1 VYGSSEVAVLAA
13 RIIITRGDFRETIFR
28 RRKSLKRDG
37 AVTLADV
44 ARAAGGKLS
53 GGDTGAFVFDVTHDS
68 RQARTGWL
76 FVAIRGEKL
85 DAHRFV
91 ADAVAQGAV
100 GVVSERER
108 PEGFG
113 GVWIQVEDAR
123 RALALAAAAVHRH
136 PSRELKLVGIT
147 GTNGKTTT
155 AFLVAAIVAAAGE
168 RTALISTVEYRVAGE
183 RSEALHTTPEAS
195 DVQRLL
201 RSAVESGCRVA
212 VMESSSQALDLCR
225 CDALRYEV
233 AAFTNLTRDHL
244 DYHGTME
251 NYFAAKRKLFDVS
264 LGERPRCSVVNADD
278 EHGARLAGGLAAE
291 GQRVIRYGLGIESGV
306 THDRGTHGAKV
317 RGVVDVTA
325 RDVEFSMGGTRL
337 RLVTPEGE
345 REVLS
350 PLVGRPHVYNILTA
364 AGCAH
369 ALGIELDATVEAL
382 KTCAGA
388 PGRFERVAH
397 AGDFAVVVDYAHTD
411 DALRNVLRTARDVSR
426 GRVITVFGCGGD
438 RDRTKRAPMG
448 EAAASLSDVV
458 IATSDNPRTE
468 DPEAILRD
476 VEVCL
481 RAVGKPYMKIV
492 DRREAIHRAIEE
504 ASTGDIVVIAGKGH
518 EDYQIVGTEKRH
530 FDDRE
535 VAREALAARGF

>member
-1 VYGSSEVAVLAA
+1 M
-13 RIIITRGDFRETIFR
+13 TRE
-28 RRKSLKRDG
+28 G
-37 AVTLADV
+37 AVTLGAL
-44 ARAAGGKLS
+44 ARALGGELE
-53 GGDTGAFVFDVTHDS
+53 GETDARVLDVTHDS
-68 RQARTGWL
+68 RQVRGGWL
-76 FVAIRGEKL
+76 FVAIRGEKW
-85 DAHRFV
+85 DGHHFIDDV
-91 ADAVAQGAV
+91 SEQGAV
-100 GVVSERER
+100 GVVSEQPR
-108 PEGFG
+108 PPGFRG
-113 GVWIQVEDAR
+113 AWIRVPEAR
-123 RALALAAAAVHRH
+123 RALALAAAETHGH

-155 AFLVAAIVAAAGE
+155 AYLVAAVVEAAGTP
-168 RTALISTVEYRVAGE
+168 TALISTVEYRVAGE
-183 RSEALHTTPEAS
+183 REPALHTTPEAS

-201 RSAVESGCRVA
+201 RRAVAAGCRVA
-212 VMESSSQALDLCR
+212 VMEASSQALDLRR

-233 AAFTNLTRDHL
+233 AAFTNLTQDHL

-251 NYFAAKRKLFDVS
+251 AYFDAKRRLFDGR
-264 LGERPRCSVVNADD
+264 LGERPGTSVVNVDD
-278 EHGARLAGGLAAE
+278 GYGARLFDELSGAGRRVLRYALEGEAE
-291 GQRVIRYGLGIESGV
+291 
-306 THDRGTHGAKV
+306 
-317 RGVVDVTA
+317 VTA
-325 RDVEFSMGGTRL
+325 RGVESSLGGTRL
-337 RLVTPEGE
+337 TLRTPEGE
-345 REVLS
+345 REVMS

-369 ALGIELDATVEAL
+369 ALGLGLDETAAAL
-382 KTCAGA
+382 SKCGGA

-411 DALRNVLRTARDVSR
+411 DALRNVLRTARDVAA

-476 VEVCL
+476 VEEGL
-481 RAVGKPYMKIV
+481 RAAGRPYLKIA
-492 DRREAIHRAIEE
+492 DRREAIHRAVAE
-504 ASTGDIVVIAGKGH
+504 ARAGDIVVIAGKGH

-535 VAREALAARGF
+535 VAREALGERK